1 MQIKQSFFLQ
11 AIASG
16 SKEAFEMMFREYY
29 PKVCGMLS
37 SIVKDD
43 YIVEKIAQDLFLN
56 LWVNKE
62 RLGDISSFDDYMY
75 ICTRNAAVA
84 QLKAEMKK
92 RPCEKKDFT
101 NLSENTTERD
111 VLMDELYAVV
121 RSEMDKMPPQRKRVF
136 EMSRM
141 EGLSTAQI
149 SQQLNISP
157 RTVERHLSLALKSLR
172 KIEYAVLLL
181 LI

>member
-1 MQIKQSFFLQ
+1 
-11 AIASG
+11 
-16 SKEAFEMMFREYY
+16 
-29 PKVCGMLS
+29 
-37 SIVKDD
+37 
-43 YIVEKIAQDLFLN
+43 
-56 LWVNKE
+56 
-62 RLGDISSFDDYMY
+62 
-75 ICTRNAAVA
+75 
-84 QLKAEMKK
+84 
-92 RPCEKKDFT
+92 
-101 NLSENTTERD
+101 
-111 VLMDELYAVV
+111 MDELYAVV

-181 LI
+181 LINAN